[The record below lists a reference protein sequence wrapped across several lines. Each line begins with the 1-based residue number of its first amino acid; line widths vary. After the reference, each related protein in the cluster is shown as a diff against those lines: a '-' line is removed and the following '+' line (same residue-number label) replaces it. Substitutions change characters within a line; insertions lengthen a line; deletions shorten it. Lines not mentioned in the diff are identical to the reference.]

1 MKIVV
6 TGANGNI
13 GAHIVRELLQR
24 GHEVVAYDRLPTS
37 TNLDR
42 FAPSIR
48 RTTHS
53 RCRAST

>member
-24 GHEVVAYDRLPTS
+24 GHEVVAYDRQPTS
-37 TNLDR
+37 IHGACI
-42 FAPSIR
+42 FGSI
-48 RTTHS
+48 
-53 RCRAST
+53 

>member
-24 GHEVVAYDRLPTS
+24 GHEVVAYDR
-37 TNLDR
+37 
-42 FAPSIR
+42 
-48 RTTHS
+48 
-53 RCRAST
+53 